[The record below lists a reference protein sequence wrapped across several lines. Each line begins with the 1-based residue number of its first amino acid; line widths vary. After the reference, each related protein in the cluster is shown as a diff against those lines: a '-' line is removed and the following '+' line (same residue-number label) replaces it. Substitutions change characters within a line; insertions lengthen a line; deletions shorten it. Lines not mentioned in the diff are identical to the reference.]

1 MDRVIIADDEETIRN
16 GLENLINSYDI
27 NLTVIKKCKDG
38 KESIE
43 AIEKYKPEI
52 IIMDINMPH
61 INGLDVIDKVKDIS
75 PYSKIIIISGY
86 DKFEY
91 AQKAI
96 ELGVF
101 NYLLKPID
109 IIKFKDILIEA
120 KKSYSERLWEIN
132 QLNEDEIKS
141 NSIDD
146 CISFIQKNYS
156 NSELSLNLVAEHF
169 FVSTSY
175 LSKTI
180 KNKTGH
186 NFTDYL
192 NKLRINRS
200 IELLKSK
207 KNYTIK
213 EISDM
218 VGYNS
223 QHYFSRAF
231 KNYTGKSPVQYKK
244 EVLNIDN

>member
-27 NLTVIKKCKDG
+27 GLNVIKKCKDG

-109 IIKFKDILIEA
+109 IVKFKDILLEA
-120 KKSYSERLWEIN
+120 KKSYSERIWEIN
-132 QLNEDEIKS
+132 QLNEDEIKA
-141 NSIDD
+141 NSVDD

-156 NSELSLNLVAEHF
+156 NSDLSLNLVAEHF

-200 IELLKSK
+200 IELLKSEK
-207 KNYTIK
+207 SYTIK

>member
-27 NLTVIKKCKDG
+27 GLNVIKKCKDG

-109 IIKFKDILIEA
+109 IVKFKDILLEA
-120 KKSYSERLWEIN
+120 KKSYSERIWEIN
-132 QLNEDEIKS
+132 QLNEDEIKA
-141 NSIDD
+141 NSVDD

-156 NSELSLNLVAEHF
+156 NSDLSLNLVAEHF

-175 LSKTI
+175 LSRTI

-200 IELLKSK
+200 IELLKSEK
-207 KNYTIK
+207 SYTIK

>member
-1 MDRVIIADDEETIRN
+1 M
-16 GLENLINSYDI
+16 
-27 NLTVIKKCKDG
+27 
-38 KESIE
+38 
-43 AIEKYKPEI
+43 
-52 IIMDINMPH
+52 
-61 INGLDVIDKVKDIS
+61 
-75 PYSKIIIISGY
+75 
-86 DKFEY
+86 
-91 AQKAI
+91 
-96 ELGVF
+96 
-101 NYLLKPID
+101 
-109 IIKFKDILIEA
+109 KFKDILLEA
-120 KKSYSERLWEIN
+120 KKSYSERIWEIN

-141 NSIDD
+141 NSVDD

-156 NSELSLNLVAEHF
+156 NSELSLNLVAENF
-169 FVSTSY
+169 FISTSY
-175 LSKTI
+175 LSKII

-200 IELLKSK
+200 IELLKSS

-231 KNYTGKSPVQYKK
+231 KNYTGKSPIQYKK

>member
-1 MDRVIIADDEETIRN
+1 M
-16 GLENLINSYDI
+16 
-27 NLTVIKKCKDG
+27 IKKCKDG

-109 IIKFKDILIEA
+109 IVKFKDILLEA
-120 KKSYSERLWEIN
+120 KKSYSERIWEIN
-132 QLNEDEIKS
+132 QLNEDEIKA
-141 NSIDD
+141 NSVDD

-156 NSELSLNLVAEHF
+156 NSDLSLNLVAEHF

-186 NFTDYL
+186 NFTDY
-192 NKLRINRS
+192 
-200 IELLKSK
+200 
-207 KNYTIK
+207 
-213 EISDM
+213 
-218 VGYNS
+218 
-223 QHYFSRAF
+223 AF

>member
-27 NLTVIKKCKDG
+27 GLNVIKKCKDG

-109 IIKFKDILIEA
+109 IVKFKDILLEA
-120 KKSYSERLWEIN
+120 KKSYSERIGEIN
-132 QLNEDEIKS
+132 QLNEDEIKA
-141 NSIDD
+141 NSVDD
-146 CISFIQKNYS
+146 CISFIQKNIT
-156 NSELSLNLVAEHF
+156 NIF
-169 FVSTSY
+169 
-175 LSKTI
+175 I
-180 KNKTGH
+180 
-186 NFTDYL
+186 
-192 NKLRINRS
+192 
-200 IELLKSK
+200 
-207 KNYTIK
+207 
-213 EISDM
+213 ISDM
-218 VGYNS
+218 
-223 QHYFSRAF
+223 
-231 KNYTGKSPVQYKK
+231 
-244 EVLNIDN
+244 I

>member
-200 IELLKSK
+200 IELLKSE

>member
-27 NLTVIKKCKDG
+27 GLNVIKKCKDG

-109 IIKFKDILIEA
+109 IVKFKDILLEA
-120 KKSYSERLWEIN
+120 KKSYSERIWEIN
-132 QLNEDEIKS
+132 QLNEDEIKA
-141 NSIDD
+141 NSVDD

-156 NSELSLNLVAEHF
+156 NSDLSLNLVAELF

-200 IELLKSK
+200 IELLKSEK
-207 KNYTIK
+207 SYTIK